1 MNLFAYV
8 GVNLGVLS
16 LLAITPIQKPT
27 LNDETYKTHLFML
40 DMGNWEREMKERSW
54 AEAQPCVAYEP
65 QAEEE
70 VTISDIHPEGTENVP
85 ETSSEAREQDN
96 SSAAEVETNQESQQA
111 EDTVIPAETPIYQVD
126 GYIPDVNLQEYL
138 YSRLAEHGIEWFMP
152 YAVCLI
158 AQESSWNPLA
168 ENGNGLDKGLLQY
181 RISLAPWMDWRN
193 PYQEIDYF
201 VSQMSNRAN
210 NLGCT
215 VSDMISRHNVSDF
228 CPYNQAYVDAV
239 MSHSGSLVKV
249 R

>member
-1 MNLFAYV
+1 MHLLKMV
-8 GVNLGVLS
+8 GVTLG
-16 LLAITPIQKPT
+16 LLPALALVPGVPKVELTG
-27 LNDETYKTHLFML
+27 YKAKLHMQMWANFS
-40 DMGNWEREMKERSW
+40 REEKEKEW
-54 AEAQPCVAYEP
+54 AEAQPCVRYE
-65 QAEEE
+65 QKAEEE
-70 VTISDIHPEGTENVP
+70 AEEDIPGTRGDIIHDQSEEVPGQSVETVIQDGENTPVAA
-85 ETSSEAREQDN
+85 EEQ
-96 SSAAEVETNQESQQA
+96 SSA
-111 EDTVIPAETPIYQVD
+111 TPLFQVD
-126 GYIPDVNLQEYL
+126 GYVPDAGLQEYL
-138 YSRLAEHGIEWFMP
+138 YNRLAEHGIEWFMP

-181 RISLAPWMDWRN
+181 RISLVPWMDWRN

-228 CPYNQAYVDAV
+228 CPYNQSYVDAV

>member
-27 LNDETYKTHLFML
+27 LNTETYKTHLFML

-54 AEAQPCVAYEP
+54 AEKQPCTTYEP
-65 QAEEE
+65 QAMEETANCVLTEGNE
-70 VTISDIHPEGTENVP
+70 VDASVNERPVRQNNART
-85 ETSSEAREQDN
+85 TS
-96 SSAAEVETNQESQQA
+96 VETNQESDA
-111 EDTVIPAETPIYQVD
+111 TADAVVPAETPIYQVD
-126 GYIPDVNLQEYL
+126 GYVPDVNLQEYL
-138 YSRLAEHGIEWFMP
+138 YNRLAEHGIEWFMP

-158 AQESSWNPLA
+158 AQESSWNPLV
-168 ENGNGLDKGLLQY
+168 ENVNGLDKGLLQY
-181 RISLAPWMDWRN
+181 RIGLVPWMDWRN

-201 VSQMSNRAN
+201 VSQMANRAN

-239 MSHSGSLVKV
+239 MSHSGSLVRV